1 MHCKPAR
8 RRVVLYYDR
17 LLFRAGTILTA
28 PPLFSTQC
36 PPRLCLADNSP
47 CVTDEM
53 QGNQPD
59 CTVNVNRDSS
69 RFLARVDNDGLQD
82 TVQRCVTDVYR
93 CAARQ
98 FYTLAFLAQV
108 KLNQRLEMT

>member
-47 CVTDEM
+47 CVTDGM

-82 TVQRCVTDVYR
+82 TVQRC
-93 CAARQ
+93 AARK
-98 FYTLAFLAQV
+98 FYTLAFLGQV
-108 KLNQRLEMT
+108 KLNQRFELT